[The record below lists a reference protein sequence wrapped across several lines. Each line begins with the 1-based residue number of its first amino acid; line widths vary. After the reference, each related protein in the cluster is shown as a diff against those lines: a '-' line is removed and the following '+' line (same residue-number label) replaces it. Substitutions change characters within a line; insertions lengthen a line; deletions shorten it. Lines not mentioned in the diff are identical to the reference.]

1 VNSSDIWL
9 VVFVPRIYLYGD
21 TEFTVLLV
29 QVLNVSHP
37 LALEG
42 SSVYAKQLVER
53 FFRKYT
59 RIDPALVK
67 EHAHKFLRLAADSQ
81 LEIAFVGRPV
91 GFQAP
96 SYKIYKYEPSEALS
110 ILCEVEVR
118 DIEGVL
124 TSRGQKVHR
133 MRKTQRSS

>member
-1 VNSSDIWL
+1 
-9 VVFVPRIYLYGD
+9 
-21 TEFTVLLV
+21 
-29 QVLNVSHP
+29 VLNVSHP

-59 RIDPALVK
+59 RIDPALVE
-67 EHAHKFLRLAADSQ
+67 EHAHKFLRLAADSR

-110 ILCEVEVR
+110 VLFEVEVR
-118 DIEGVL
+118 VIRRYINPGYEYAIVEIERTRVYSPISGRLRVL
-124 TSRGQKVHR
+124 SSRMFGA
-133 MRKTQRSS
+133 